1 MVILLPLF
9 ILLISMDNTLF
20 FKKLSVI
27 ELPFFLF
34 YILSHFS
41 GNYFLSVPREIFL
54 TFSQISTLISIQT
67 RLIFILKEIST
78 II

>member
-1 MVILLPLF
+1 MVIFLPLF
-9 ILLISMDNTLF
+9 LLLISMDNTLF

-27 ELPFFLF
+27 ELLFFLF
-34 YILSHFS
+34 YILSLFS

-67 RLIFILKEIST
+67 QINIHFEGS
-78 II
+78 